1 MKDTKLKNTECWKRV
16 KHGSR
21 FGWFKKLLIF
31 CVTWYHIVLM
41 SQHIPD
47 YNKVLISNWPFFFFN
62 HKATINVKSL
72 ILGYMGRRGCTF
84 FKLCRGWLAS
94 DCGGSF
100 IALCC
105 IVHNANVCAL
115 GDHLGGSFFNFPSSS
130 VLVLW
135 VSIHYKWP
143 SCFRESEFTVHVLG
157 NELEMLQV
165 WVFVHFSQ
173 FFIYFNLL

>member
-1 MKDTKLKNTECWKRV
+1 M
-16 KHGSR
+16 
-21 FGWFKKLLIF
+21 
-31 CVTWYHIVLM
+31 
-41 SQHIPD
+41 
-47 YNKVLISNWPFFFFN
+47 
-62 HKATINVKSL
+62 KSL

-115 GDHLGGSFFNFPSSS
+115 GDCLGGSFFNFLSSR

-165 WVFVHFSQ
+165 QVFVCFSQ
-173 FFIYFNLL
+173 FFFSFWFTIAIHHTCEVSKGCAQLFRSYINFSGKWAEQSCRYRFLSVSFSSFFILI